1 MKNLVYLSPVPW
13 ASFAQ
18 RPHKFVEWF
27 HSITGGDVL
36 WIDPYPTRFPRISDL
51 RRIGSSA
58 SYTRP
63 KNPEWIRVLR
73 PMALP
78 LEPVLGSEWINAV
91 FWRPVLNEVVLFST
105 IRDTFFVIGKPSLF
119 ALALLNVQK
128 NVRTVYDAMDSFS
141 SFYSGF
147 TRRAVQRRERELVQR
162 VDELWVTSTR
172 LKQRWIAL
180 KPQLKLV
187 LNALDPSLL
196 PPPWPSPDQ
205 KARDKGSKIFGYVGT
220 IADWF
225 DWEWVVSLAAVR
237 TNDLIRLIGPV
248 FRKPKMELPRNIE
261 FLPECSH
268 AVALGAMRSFDVG
281 LIPFMRTELTESVD
295 PIKFYEYRALGLPV
309 LSTDFGEMT
318 FRDGAPGIFIS
329 KNLGDLAEVAVSALS
344 HVDDVESARS
354 FAADNSWAARFGAAK
369 LVP

>member
-27 HSITGGDVL
+27 HSKTGGEVL

-58 SYTRP
+58 SYAVP
-63 KNPEWIRVLR
+63 EIPEWIRVLR
-73 PMALP
+73 PRTLP
-78 LEPVLGSEWINAV
+78 LEPIFGSEWINKI
-91 FWRPVLNEVVLFST
+91 FWRPVLNEAIHFSKD
-105 IRDTFFVIGKPSLF
+105 RDTFLVIGKPSLF
-119 ALALLNVQK
+119 ALALLKAQK
-128 NVRTVYDAMDSFS
+128 NLRTVYDAMDSFS

-147 TRRAVQRRERELVQR
+147 TRRAVLRREKQLVQR

-180 KPQLKLV
+180 KPELKMV
-187 LNALDPSLL
+187 LNALDLSLL
-196 PPPWPSPDQ
+196 PAPAPDQ
-205 KARDKGSKIFGYVGT
+205 RARDRGSKIFGYVGT

-225 DWEWVVSLAAVR
+225 DWEWVISLAVVR
-237 TNDLIRLIGPV
+237 TNDVIRLIGPV
-248 FRKPKMELPRNIE
+248 FRQPTMDLPRNIE
-261 FLPECSH
+261 FLPECPH

-318 FRDGAPGIFIS
+318 FRDGDPGIFIS
-329 KNLGDLAEVAVSALS
+329 KNIGDLAKVAMSALS
-344 HVDDVESARS
+344 HVDDVKSARS